1 MSDAPHNLLVQTCS
15 DWGLNLNPTQL
26 DQLAHY
32 AQLLREWNER
42 INLTTITDLGEIY
55 RRHFLDSLSL
65 ARFWGTGPQS
75 LVDIGSGAG
84 FPGLV
89 LKILR
94 PELRLT
100 LVESVGKKAEF
111 MRHVARELNLYA
123 VRVLDVRAEDVGR
136 NAAERAKH
144 DLVTARAVAELRV
157 LVEYALPLLQMHG
170 RLLAAKG
177 PAVYSEVAAAEH
189 ALRVLGGKVVGIE
202 PVELPG
208 QDAHVVVL
216 VEKINPTDPR
226 YPRAAGVPTRKPL

>member
-1 MSDAPHNLLVQTCS
+1 MSDDLLVQTCT
-15 DWGLNLNPTQL
+15 DWGLSLDATQL

-42 INLTTITDLGEIY
+42 INLTTITDPAEIY

-65 ARFWGTGPQS
+65 ARFWGAEPQS

-111 MRHVARELNLYA
+111 LRHVAHELHLHA
-123 VRVLDVRAEDVGR
+123 VRVLDSRAEDVGR
-136 NAAERAKH
+136 NAADRGKH

-157 LVEYALPLLQMHG
+157 LVEYAVPLLQMHG

-177 PAVYSEVAAAEH
+177 PTAYTEVAAAEH
-189 ALRVLGGKVVGIE
+189 ALRVLGAKVVGVE
-202 PVELPG
+202 PVALPG
-208 QDAHVVVL
+208 QDAHMVVT
-216 VEKINPTDPR
+216 VEKIGPTDPR

>member
-1 MSDAPHNLLVQTCS
+1 MSDDLLVQTCT
-15 DWGLNLNPTQL
+15 DWGMSLTPTQL
-26 DQLAHY
+26 DQLARY

-42 INLTTITDLGEIY
+42 INLTTITDLAEIY

-65 ARFWGTGPQS
+65 ARFWGSGPNS

-100 LVESVGKKAEF
+100 LIESVGKKAEF
-111 MRHVARELNLYA
+111 LRHVAHDLDLHA
-123 VRVLDVRAEDVGR
+123 VRVLDARAEDVGR
-136 NAAERAKH
+136 NTAERATH

-157 LVEYALPLLQMHG
+157 LLEYALPLLHIRG

-177 PAVYSEVAAAEH
+177 PTVYTEVTAAEH
-189 ALRVLGGKVVGIE
+189 ALRLLGGKLVGVE
-202 PVELPG
+202 PVALPG
-208 QDAHVVVL
+208 QDAHVVVI
-216 VEKINPTDPR
+216 VEKVNPTDPR
-226 YPRAAGVPTRKPL
+226 YPRAPGVPTRKPL